1 MVKNIFIGGSRISQL
16 CCDGKLP
23 DPVCARLKNMIDEEY
38 HILIGDANGV
48 DKMVQDYLR
57 QRGYKKVTVYYSGDR
72 LRNKADDS
80 WDTKHIPIDATGKK
94 LNGYEVQKLK
104 DKKMVENADAGYMIW
119 ADTYTNKRFGNKC
132 VSKGTLSNI
141 FNLLFEDKPV
151 VVYYIPERRECV
163 IESSDDF
170 KNKLWSSVDQRTRKK
185 WDELLKKQN
194 KQTLLIAD

>member
-23 DPVCARLKNMIDEEY
+23 DVVCARLKNIIDNDH

-57 QRGYKKVTVYYSGDR
+57 RCGYKKVTVYYSGDR

-80 WDTKHIPIDATGKK
+80 WNTEFISIGNIGKK
-94 LNGYEVQKLK
+94 LSGYEVQKLK
-104 DKKMVENADAGYMIW
+104 DEKMVEKADAGYMIW